1 MNSAYTGYSRS
12 TGIAM
17 TILLLCLGF
26 LNAGYAETK
35 IYKQMDPNG
44 DITFTD
50 TPPIDNTQ
58 TVEEIK
64 INLHASGVTLDKQA
78 EQKASADSLEKL
90 TKEEADKAAA
100 IKAVAVAAN
109 KNYTINI
116 TTPKTG
122 QVFAPDTLEIVS
134 GVTVAPPL
142 EPGDKLQ
149 VLVNNS
155 PVLPPQTELAFKLP
169 FLPAG
174 NHELKVQIVSQ
185 DGMVAAE
192 SPAINITQ
200 MRLSPAELLSH

>member
-1 MNSAYTGYSRS
+1 MNSAKTHYTSS
-12 TGIAM
+12 AWISVAM
-17 TILLLCLGF
+17 FLFYLGF
-26 LNAGYAETK
+26 LNVVCADTK
-35 IYKQMDPNG
+35 MYKQMDANG
-44 DITFTD
+44 NITFTD

-64 INLHASGVTLDKQA
+64 INLHPSGVTLDKQSEQQESA
-78 EQKASADSLEKL
+78 ESLEKL
-90 TKEEADKAAA
+90 TKEEADKEAA
-100 IKAVAVAAN
+100 IKAVAVAAK

-134 GVTVAPPL
+134 GVALAPPL
-142 EPGDKLQ
+142 QPGDKLQ
-149 VLVNNS
+149 VLLNNS

-192 SPAINITQ
+192 SAPINITQ
-200 MRLSPAELLSH
+200 MRLSPSELLSR